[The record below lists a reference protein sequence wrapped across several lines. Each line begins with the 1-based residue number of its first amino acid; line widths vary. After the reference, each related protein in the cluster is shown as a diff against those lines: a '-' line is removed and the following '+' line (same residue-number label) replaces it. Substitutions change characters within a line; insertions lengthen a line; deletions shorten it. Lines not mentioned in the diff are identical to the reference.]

1 MSTDLGPVDVLGAE
15 AIGQPGQRRFRL
27 FARSPRGSAVMWMEK
42 EQLNSLSLA
51 LDRFLAQ
58 LSGGQWLRTEAQ
70 AGQRRQPASMP
81 TSFPRTPDYDF
92 RVAQIKIGYDEYHN
106 RFLLSVIPLE
116 ILMEPGQEP
125 QAIIDEEAAVA
136 FFFDLQ
142 QAQQLSEDITTI
154 VSAGRPVCPFCGTPL
169 DGSPH
174 ACVKQ
179 NGHHQI
185 VVIDENEDEEE
196 E

>member
-27 FARSPRGSAVMWMEK
+27 FVRSPRGSAVMWMEK

-70 AGQRRQPASMP
+70 VGQRRPPASMP
-81 TSFPRTPDYDF
+81 ASFPRTPDYDF
-92 RVAQIKIGYDEYHN
+92 RVAQIKIGYDEYRD
-106 RFLLSVIPLE
+106 RFLLNVVPLE

-142 QAQQLSEDITTI
+142 QAQQLSEDIAAI

-185 VVIDENEDEEE
+185 IVIDEDEEE
-196 E
+196 

>member
-1 MSTDLGPVDVLGAE
+1 MLRCSE
-15 AIGQPGQRRFRL
+15 AIGQPGQRHFRL

-92 RVAQIKIGYDEYHN
+92 RVAQIKIGYDDYHD

-116 ILMEPGQEP
+116 ILLEPGQEP

-142 QAQQLSEDITTI
+142 QAQQLSEDITAI

-185 VVIDENEDEEE
+185 VVIDEDEEE

>member
-27 FARSPRGSAVMWMEK
+27 FVRSRAGSAVMWMEK

-58 LSGGQWLRTEAQ
+58 LSGGQLLRTEAQ
-70 AGQRRQPASMP
+70 AGQRPQPATMP
-81 TSFPRTPDYDF
+81 ANFPRTPDYDF
-92 RVAQIKIGYDEYHN
+92 QVAQIKIGYDEYRNH
-106 RFLLSVIPLE
+106 FLLSITPLE
-116 ILMEPGQEP
+116 IIMEPGQEP
-125 QAIIDEEAAVA
+125 QAVVDEEAAVA
-136 FFFDLQ
+136 FYFDLQ
-142 QAQQLSEDITTI
+142 QAQQLSENIATI

-185 VVIDENEDEEE
+185 VLVDEEDEEE
-196 E
+196 